1 MDEKTMVNDVMSD
14 IKKTLNN
21 YEQVIAETENIQV
34 RQTLQSI
41 RNNNESFQYELFRV
55 AQVKGYYVPSEE
67 ATIIEIQNMKK
78 ELQN

>member
-14 IKKTLNN
+14 IKKTLND

-55 AQVKGYYVPSEE
+55 AQVKGYYIPSEE

-78 ELQN
+78 ELQK